1 MRFIKVV
8 GQETLPQITRHL
20 LLISITLLSGV
31 TGIAAQE
38 RIARPVARLLSTF
51 VNERT
56 SVPSY
61 TPASPTK
68 AKSEADPTVATRS
81 LSPSAAPPISTPPKA
96 QTGYVTSADKA
107 GVAESVLTPG
117 TTEMALRVFTLVN
130 ETRAKQGLSLLAWDE
145 KAALM
150 ANSHANNM
158 AAARFFNHLD
168 PQGRDAVTRARAAG
182 LSGWRALSENIAYNK
197 GYDQPADFAVE
208 RWLISAG
215 HRASIMTATFTHTA
229 VGVAV
234 SADGRIYFTQV
245 FLTH

>member
-1 MRFIKVV
+1 MRVIKVV
-8 GQETLPQITRHL
+8 GLEILSQSARHF
-20 LLISITLLSGV
+20 LLISIILLGSV
-31 TGIAAQE
+31 VGIAAQD
-38 RIARPVARLLSTF
+38 RKARPVARLLSTF
-51 VNERT
+51 VSERT
-56 SVPSY
+56 SVSSY

-81 LSPSAAPPISTPPKA
+81 LSPSTAPPISTPPKA
-96 QTGYVTSADKA
+96 QTGCVTPTDKA

-150 ANSHANNM
+150 ANSHAGNM
-158 AAARFFNHLD
+158 AAAGFFNHQD
-168 PQGRDAVTRARAAG
+168 PQGRNAVTRARTAG

-215 HRASIMTATFTHTA
+215 HRANIMTATFTHTA

-234 SADGRIYFTQV
+234 TADGRIYFTQV
-245 FLTH
+245 FLTR